1 MRWYGGGFRLGWSV
15 VGALEE
21 VPVGAISPERFR
33 PLLGGAYA
41 QIEEATATAEE
52 VLSGRV
58 VWHINSTARGGGVAE
73 MLHSLL
79 AYGRGAGVDLRWLTI
94 SGDPEFFRVT
104 KRIHN
109 RLHDSEGDGG
119 PLGRPEHQLY
129 EAGLLEAADELIRLV
144 RKGDIVYIHD
154 PQPAGLVPHVL
165 SADVSVVWRCHIGID
180 HAGVLAR
187 EGWEFLRRYV
197 EAADAY
203 VFSRERFVW
212 DGLDRDRVWL
222 VPPSIDIFSPKNQD
236 LDPDAVR
243 SILAVAGIRA
253 GDHFAEAL
261 FQRMDGSRARVDRA
275 ADLDQDGPV
284 PDDAPL
290 VSQVS
295 RWDRLKDPAGLLT
308 AFAEHVG
315 VDGAHLVLAG
325 PSVAG
330 VADDP
335 EGAEVLAEVRE
346 RRKSLPADLRARVHL
361 ATLPMD
367 DVEENAAMV
376 NAIQRRSDVV
386 VQKSIAEGFGLTVA
400 EAMWKARP
408 VVAGRVGG
416 IQDQIVDG
424 TSGVLVDD
432 PADLESVGA
441 AIAALLREPERA
453 GAIGQ
458 AARQRVIEQFLG
470 TRHLVQY
477 MNLLEGLL
485 RDDAGSTATR

>member
-1 MRWYGGGFRLGWSV
+1 M
-15 VGALEE
+15 GALEE

-33 PLLGGAYA
+33 PLLGEAYA

-94 SGDPEFFRVT
+94 SGDPEFFRIT
-104 KRIHN
+104 KRLHN
-109 RLHDSEGDGG
+109 RLHDAPGDGG
-119 PLGRPEHQLY
+119 PLGATERRIY
-129 EAGLLEAADELIRLV
+129 EQAMLEAADELTRLV
-144 RKGDIVYIHD
+144 QKGDIVYIHD
-154 PQPAGLVPHVL
+154 PQPAGLVPHIV
-165 SADVSVVWRCHIGID
+165 SAEIKIVWRCHIGID
-180 HAGVLAR
+180 HPGDLAR
-187 EGWEFLRRYV
+187 ESWAFLRRYV
-197 EAADAY
+197 EEADAC

-212 DGLDRDRVWL
+212 EGLDPAKIWL

-236 LDPDAVR
+236 LEPQAVR
-243 SILAVAGIRA
+243 SILAVAELGE
-253 GDHFAEAL
+253 GDDFSKAL
-261 FQRMDGSRARVDRA
+261 FHRMDGSQARVDRA

-335 EGAEVLAEVRE
+335 EGAEVLAGIRE
-346 RRKSLPADLRARVHL
+346 RRESLPNDIRTRVHL

-432 PADLESVGA
+432 PADLESVGG
-441 AIAALLREPERA
+441 AIEALLREPERA

-485 RDDAGSTATR
+485 RDDAGSAATR